1 MQPTTLKNLGT
12 SDLVTLFAM
21 WDALTDI
28 SQLLAEEGL
37 PDSAVRSGVRH
48 ILEDRLPPLSMALDW
63 PPARLAPGS
72 TPADAA
78 GMISGLIGW
87 HEGPATALFT
97 QLAGAPVSIEVTRC
111 AHRAVDPDEAGILK
125 TPPGIR
131 VYERWGVMTAG
142 TLTVASTRLVLVPS
156 RLPGEA
162 WAAIQAGQP
171 AGEALEPYGMR
182 RDRRR
187 VCLSRLEAT
196 VDASA
201 VLYVGR
207 PVGLAEEH
215 VSAEMCAHVAA
226 VDR

>member
-1 MQPTTLKNLGT
+1 MQPTTLKSLNT
-12 SDLVTLFAM
+12 SDLVTMFAM

-28 SQLLAEEGL
+28 SELLNHEGL
-37 PDSAVRSGVRH
+37 PDAAVRSGVRH
-48 ILEDRLPPLSMALDW
+48 ILEDRLPPLSVALDW

-72 TPADAA
+72 TAADAA
-78 GMISGLIGW
+78 GMISGLLGW

-111 AHRAVDPDEAGILK
+111 AHREIDGDEAALLK
-125 TPPGIR
+125 APPGIR
-131 VYERWGVMTAG
+131 VYERSGVMTAG
-142 TLTVASTRLVLVPS
+142 ALTVARTRLILVPS

-162 WAAIQAGQP
+162 WAAIQDGQP

-215 VSAEMCAHVAA
+215 VTEGFARHVAS
-226 VDR
+226 VD